1 MGFNL
6 ALRFRLNSL
15 KYLVSD
21 SCICIRIGIVCK
33 RAPKMGKGK
42 ELGEVIQKNENIAHN
57 CFDWYYKNIVH
68 NKYFV

>member
-1 MGFNL
+1 
-6 ALRFRLNSL
+6 
-15 KYLVSD
+15 
-21 SCICIRIGIVCK
+21 
-33 RAPKMGKGK
+33 MGKGK